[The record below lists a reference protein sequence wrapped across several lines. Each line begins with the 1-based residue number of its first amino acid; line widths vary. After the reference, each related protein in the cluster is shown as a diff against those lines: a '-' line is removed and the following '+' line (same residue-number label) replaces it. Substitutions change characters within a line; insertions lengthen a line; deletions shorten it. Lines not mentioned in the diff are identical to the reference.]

1 MSGIGWPVVLALMCW
16 GTVAALDLVSVPQAL
31 LSRPLVVGIVTGLL
45 LGDAEAGLRSG
56 AVLELFALDVLPV
69 GAVRYPDY
77 GPATVAAVAAGAGAP
92 WELSLGVSVT
102 LGLLLAAIG
111 GWALQWLR
119 HANARAIQRVS
130 AALAAGDARAIRK
143 LQFGGIARDL
153 MRGALLTALGLA
165 VASLVAARVEPDR
178 TTALAL
184 TLAAVGSAIA
194 AAAGGALRSAGL
206 GDRLR
211 MVGAGLAVGTVLAWL
226 R

>member
-1 MSGIGWPVVLALMCW
+1 
-16 GTVAALDLVSVPQAL
+16 
-31 LSRPLVVGIVTGLL
+31 
-45 LGDAEAGLRSG
+45 
-56 AVLELFALDVLPV
+56 
-69 GAVRYPDY
+69 
-77 GPATVAAVAAGAGAP
+77 
-92 WELSLGVSVT
+92 VSVT